1 MVKKVWVRKEA
12 KALEVVTIKEESQD
26 VQVPT
31 GDAVETIQAKEI
43 EADTMNVKS
52 GGLTEAFGWSDRQ
65 PVAGLTD
72 PTGRS
77 DRRLVA
83 GLTGPRGRLDRGAL
97 EMSGKIEGDTGAST
111 SIKYI
116 KNLCLALGKQQQP
129 K

>member
-1 MVKKVWVRKEA
+1 MYYMLWMPQPHMPCHQEWKQSPRTVPSHSNSRQDHFPQKNRSGGSKVKMVKKVWVRKEA

-77 DRRLVA
+77 A
-83 GLTGPRGRLDRGAL
+83 SPGL
-97 EMSGKIEGDTGAST
+97 
-111 SIKYI
+111 
-116 KNLCLALGKQQQP
+116 
-129 K
+129 